1 MQRTGMLRSGGDR
14 DVSVSRRRVYLA
26 MATDSEGKEGA
37 VIKFAVIR

>member
-1 MQRTGMLRSGGDR
+1 MDDGQPAPYG
-14 DVSVSRRRVYLA
+14 VYLA